1 MGRTVRLHRQ
11 DHTVE
16 MAPVRI
22 PEQQPPPKPAPKPQ
36 RPQSAAQ
43 PGPTG
48 PVAASRPQSAPRPAA
63 AVDPPAEPITQTFSL
78 NRAEPA
84 RTAAQ
89 PRQEQPPK
97 RAWRF
102 RPQKAVRP
110 AQPEPTGPVELAPR
124 PQTNAPRPAA
134 TAVPPA
140 QRAEQPAN
148 WPDDPAAQ
156 GNVRPPLPDLT
167 DTPEWEDAPEPA
179 QPENQPEQPEPAK
192 RKGLFKYK
200 KPNKPKPAKQ
210 KAAKPAKAET
220 PEDRAAEAAKL
231 RKGYL
236 ALARRVVLV
245 AAMFWLLFGVVFML
259 ARVQGNEMF
268 PAVKDGDLVLAYRLQ
283 QSCTKND
290 VVVYQADGVTHVGR
304 VLALAGD
311 VVNIT
316 EDGTLMV
323 NGTTQSGEILY
334 PTYPAS
340 AAGLSYPYTVP
351 EGSVFI
357 LADYRTNAADSR
369 NFGAIRMRDVKGTV
383 LALLRRRGL

>member
-22 PEQQPPPKPAPKPQ
+22 PEQPQQPPKPAPKPQ
-36 RPQSAAQ
+36 RPQSA
-43 PGPTG
+43 
-48 PVAASRPQSAPRPAA
+48 PRPAA
-63 AVDPPAEPITQTFSL
+63 AVAPPAEPITQTFSL

-102 RPQKAVRP
+102 RSQKAVRP

-134 TAVPPA
+134 TAEPPA
-140 QRAEQPAN
+140 QRAGQPAN

-167 DTPEWEDAPEPA
+167 DAPEWEDAPEPA

-236 ALARRVVLV
+236 ELARRVVLV

-316 EDGTLMV
+316 EDGTLLV
-323 NGTTQSGEILY
+323 NGTTQNGEILY

-369 NFGAIRMRDVKGTV
+369 NFGAIPMRDVKGTV

>member
-22 PEQQPPPKPAPKPQ
+22 PEQPQQPPKPAPKPQ
-36 RPQSAAQ
+36 
-43 PGPTG
+43 
-48 PVAASRPQSAPRPAA
+48 RPQSAPRPAA

-78 NRAEPA
+78 NRAEPT

-97 RAWRF
+97 RVWRF
-102 RPQKAVRP
+102 RPQKAARP

-140 QRAEQPAN
+140 QRAEQPAD
-148 WPDDPAAQ
+148 WPYDPAAQ

-179 QPENQPEQPEPAK
+179 QPGNQPEQPEPAK

-236 ALARRVVLV
+236 ALARQVVLV

-316 EDGTLMV
+316 DDGTLLV

-369 NFGAIRMRDVKGTV
+369 NFGAIPMRDVKGTV

>member
-22 PEQQPPPKPAPKPQ
+22 PEQPQQPPKPAPKPQ
-36 RPQSAAQ
+36 RPQSVTQ

-48 PVAASRPQSAPRPAA
+48 PVAAPRPQSAPRPTP
-63 AVDPPAEPITQTFSL
+63 AVEPPAEPITQTFSL
-78 NRAEPA
+78 HRAEPA

-97 RAWRF
+97 RARLF
-102 RPQKAVRP
+102 RPQKAARP
-110 AQPEPTGPVELAPR
+110 ARPEPTGPVELAPR
-124 PQTNAPRPAA
+124 PQTSAPRPAA
-134 TAVPPA
+134 TAAPPA
-140 QRAEQPAN
+140 QRAEQPAP
-148 WPDDPAAQ
+148 WPGEPAAP

-167 DTPEWEDAPEPA
+167 DVPEWEDAPEPA
-179 QPENQPEQPEPAK
+179 EPESQPEQPEPAK

-200 KPNKPKPAKQ
+200 KPKPARQ
-210 KAAKPAKAET
+210 KAAKPAKAEKT

-236 ALARRVVLV
+236 QLAQRVVLV
-245 AAMFWLLFGVVFML
+245 GAMFWVLFGVVFML

-283 QSCTKND
+283 QTNAKND

-316 EDGTLMV
+316 DDGTLLV

-369 NFGAIRMRDVKGTV
+369 NFGAIPTKDIKGTV

>member
-22 PEQQPPPKPAPKPQ
+22 PEQPQQPPKTAPKPQ
-36 RPQSAAQ
+36 RPQSA
-43 PGPTG
+43 
-48 PVAASRPQSAPRPAA
+48 PRPAA
-63 AVDPPAEPITQTFSL
+63 TVAPPAEPITQTFSL

-89 PRQEQPPK
+89 
-97 RAWRF
+97 
-102 RPQKAVRP
+102 
-110 AQPEPTGPVELAPR
+110 
-124 PQTNAPRPAA
+124 
-134 TAVPPA
+134 
-140 QRAEQPAN
+140 RAEQPAN
-148 WPDDPAAQ
+148 WPYDPAAQ

-167 DTPEWEDAPEPA
+167 DAPEWEDAPEPA
-179 QPENQPEQPEPAK
+179 QPENQPEQPEQAK

-210 KAAKPAKAET
+210 KAAKPAKAEKT

-236 ALARRVVLV
+236 QLAQRVVLV
-245 AAMFWLLFGVVFML
+245 GAMFWVLFGVVFML

-290 VVVYQADGVTHVGR
+290 VVIYQADGVTHVGR

-316 EDGTLMV
+316 EDGTLLV

-369 NFGAIRMRDVKGTV
+369 NFGAIPMRDVKGTV

>member
-22 PEQQPPPKPAPKPQ
+22 PEQPEQPPKPAPKPQ
-36 RPQSAAQ
+36 RPQSA
-43 PGPTG
+43 
-48 PVAASRPQSAPRPAA
+48 PRPAA
-63 AVDPPAEPITQTFSL
+63 AVEPPAEPITQTFSL

-134 TAVPPA
+134 TA
-140 QRAEQPAN
+140 EQPAN
-148 WPDDPAAQ
+148 WLDDPAAQ

-167 DTPEWEDAPEPA
+167 DAPEWEDA
-179 QPENQPEQPEPAK
+179 PEPAK

-200 KPNKPKPAKQ
+200 KPNKPKPARQ
-210 KAAKPAKAET
+210 KAAKPAKAEKT

-245 AAMFWLLFGVVFML
+245 AAMFWVLFGVVFML

-290 VVVYQADGVTHVGR
+290 VVVYQADGITHVGR

-316 EDGTLMV
+316 EDGTLLV

-369 NFGAIRMRDVKGTV
+369 NFGAIPMRDVKGTV

>member
-22 PEQQPPPKPAPKPQ
+22 PEQPPKPAPKPQ
-36 RPQSAAQ
+36 
-43 PGPTG
+43 
-48 PVAASRPQSAPRPAA
+48 RPQSAPRPAA

-84 RTAAQ
+84 RTATQ

-102 RPQKAVRP
+102 RTQKAVRP

-134 TAVPPA
+134 TAEPPA

-148 WPDDPAAQ
+148 WPYDPAAQ

-167 DTPEWEDAPEPA
+167 NAPEWEDAPEPA

-200 KPNKPKPAKQ
+200 KPNKPKPARQ
-210 KAAKPAKAET
+210 KAAKPAKAEKT

-236 ALARRVVLV
+236 ELARRVVLV

-304 VLALAGD
+304 VLALGGD

-316 EDGTLMV
+316 EDGTLLV

-369 NFGAIRMRDVKGTV
+369 NFGAIPMRDVKGTV

>member
-22 PEQQPPPKPAPKPQ
+22 PEPPQQPPKPAPKPQ

-48 PVAASRPQSAPRPAA
+48 PVAAPRPQSSAPRPAA
-63 AVDPPAEPITQTFSL
+63 AAEPPVQ
-78 NRAEPA
+78 RVK
-84 RTAAQ
+84 Q
-89 PRQEQPPK
+89 PYTP
-97 RAWRF
+97 
-102 RPQKAVRP
+102 
-110 AQPEPTGPVELAPR
+110 
-124 PQTNAPRPAA
+124 
-134 TAVPPA
+134 
-140 QRAEQPAN
+140 
-148 WPDDPAAQ
+148 WPDDPATL
-156 GNVRPPLPDLT
+156 GDVRPPLPYMED
-167 DTPEWEDAPEPA
+167 DPEWEDAPESA
-179 QPENQPEQPEPAK
+179 QPETQPEQPEPAK

-200 KPNKPKPAKQ
+200 KPKPAKQ
-210 KAAKPAKAET
+210 KAAKPAKAGEKN
-220 PEDRAAEAAKL
+220 EDRAVEAAKL

-236 ALARRVVLV
+236 QLAQRVVLV
-245 AAMFWLLFGVVFML
+245 GAMFWVLFGVVFML

-268 PAVKDGDLVLAYRLQ
+268 PAVKDGDLVLVYRLQ
-283 QSCTKND
+283 QTSAKND

-316 EDGTLMV
+316 DDGTLLV

-369 NFGAIRMRDVKGTV
+369 NFGAIPTKDIKGTV

>member
-1 MGRTVRLHRQ
+1 MPPNRHSRKTNRNNPNRQ
-11 DHTVE
+11 NGKGYSNIKNQINQNRPDKK
-16 MAPVRI
+16 
-22 PEQQPPPKPAPKPQ
+22 QP
-36 RPQSAAQ
+36 
-43 PGPTG
+43 
-48 PVAASRPQSAPRPAA
+48 
-63 AVDPPAEPITQTFSL
+63 
-78 NRAEPA
+78 N
-84 RTAAQ
+84 
-89 PRQEQPPK
+89 PPK
-97 RAWRF
+97 R
-102 RPQKAVRP
+102 
-110 AQPEPTGPVELAPR
+110 
-124 PQTNAPRPAA
+124 
-134 TAVPPA
+134 
-140 QRAEQPAN
+140 
-148 WPDDPAAQ
+148 
-156 GNVRPPLPDLT
+156 
-167 DTPEWEDAPEPA
+167 
-179 QPENQPEQPEPAK
+179 
-192 RKGLFKYK
+192 K
-200 KPNKPKPAKQ
+200 K
-210 KAAKPAKAET
+210 T

-236 ALARRVVLV
+236 ELARRVVLV

-316 EDGTLMV
+316 EDGTLLV

-369 NFGAIRMRDVKGTV
+369 NFGAIPMRDVKGTV

>member
-22 PEQQPPPKPAPKPQ
+22 PEQPEQPPKPAPKPQ
-36 RPQSAAQ
+36 
-43 PGPTG
+43 
-48 PVAASRPQSAPRPAA
+48 RPQSAPRPAA

-134 TAVPPA
+134 TA
-140 QRAEQPAN
+140 EQPAN
-148 WPDDPAAQ
+148 WLDDPAAQ

-167 DTPEWEDAPEPA
+167 DAPEWEDTPEPA

-210 KAAKPAKAET
+210 KAAKPAKAEKK

-236 ALARRVVLV
+236 QLAQRVVLV
-245 AAMFWLLFGVVFML
+245 GAMFWVLFGVVFML

-316 EDGTLMV
+316 EDGTLLV

-369 NFGAIRMRDVKGTV
+369 NFGAIPMRDVKGTV